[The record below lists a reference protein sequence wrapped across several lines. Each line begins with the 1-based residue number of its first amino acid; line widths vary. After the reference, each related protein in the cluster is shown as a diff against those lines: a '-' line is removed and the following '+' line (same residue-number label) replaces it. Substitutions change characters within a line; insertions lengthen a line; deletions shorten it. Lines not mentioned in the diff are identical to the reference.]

1 MGTASA
7 SLATIIQTDYYLRQR
22 LAPQPGDS
30 LYLHLSDLRL
40 ALEQIKSAEPMALL
54 DYGSGGSPYRS
65 LFPNAIYHRADFL
78 QATSDRLDY
87 QLDEYSRVDE
97 RSGTFD
103 FIISTQVAEHVTDP
117 VIYFTECYRLLKP
130 GGALYCT
137 THGVFEDH
145 GCPYDFQR
153 WTADG
158 LRRDLTNA
166 GFAIERLEKHTT
178 GPRALLFQ
186 LDYHLGLL
194 VAPRRSLLG
203 MALWLARWFMVRFRP
218 RIHKQC
224 DRYFDHCRV
233 VTEALDR
240 HAVYI
245 GVAALA
251 RKPAAV

>member
-1 MGTASA
+1 MTTTSHTLASA
-7 SLATIIQTDYYLRQR
+7 IQTDAYLRQR
-22 LAPQPGDS
+22 LAPRPGDAY
-30 LYLHLSDLRL
+30 YLHLSDLRL
-40 ALEQIKSAEPMALL
+40 ALDRIQSAAPIAVL
-54 DYGSGGSPYRS
+54 DYGAGGSPYRS
-65 LFPNAIYHRADFL
+65 LFPNARYRRADFL
-78 QATSDRLDY
+78 HSEGDQLDY
-87 QLDEYSRVDE
+87 VLDEHSGVGE
-97 RSGTFD
+97 RAATFD
-103 FIISTQVAEHVTDP
+103 LIISTQVAEHLVEP
-117 VIYFTECYRLLKP
+117 AHYFAECYRLLKP
-130 GGALYCT
+130 GGRLYCT

-203 MALWLARWFMVRFRP
+203 MALWLARWFMVRFRA

-251 RKPAAV
+251 RKPAAE

>member
-1 MGTASA
+1 MSA
-7 SLATIIQTDYYLRQR
+7 VRHSLASDIQTDEYLRQR
-22 LAPQPGDS
+22 LAPRPGDRF
-30 LYLHLSDLRL
+30 YLHLADLRL
-40 ALEQIKSAEPMALL
+40 ALERLRTDLPLEIL
-54 DYGSGGSPYRS
+54 DYGAGGSPYRS
-65 LFPNAIYHRADFL
+65 LFPNARYRRADFL
-78 QATSDRLDY
+78 QSEADQLDY
-87 QLDEYSRVDE
+87 VLDEHSRVGE
-97 RSGTFD
+97 RAATFD
-103 FIISTQVAEHVTDP
+103 LIISTQVAEHVVDP
-117 VIYFTECYRLLKP
+117 ARYFAECYRLLKP
-130 GGALYCT
+130 GGMLYCT

-166 GFAIERLEKHTT
+166 GFTIDRLEKHTT

-186 LDYHLGLL
+186 LDYHLALL

-203 MALWLARWFMVRFRP
+203 MALWLVRSFMVRFRD
-218 RIHKQC
+218 RIHRQC

-233 VTEALDR
+233 VAEALDR

-251 RKPAAV
+251 RKPAAE